1 LYGGLMEW
9 NDLRIFLAVARAGT
23 LGGAAK
29 MLGQT
34 QPTMGRHIRRLEQDL
49 GQTLFQRTSDG
60 FVLTDE
66 GAAALA
72 HAERVEEETIAFERQ
87 VAGQAGQLDGA
98 LRISSSDWFGV
109 HVLTPIFADF
119 VIAHPRVTIDLVTE
133 ARPLS
138 LARREADIVFRARQV
153 DEPEVIQLR
162 LMHLEYALY
171 SATGMAHPVAGDG
184 AGCALVTMDVGL
196 GDLPDLAWLKRVLP
210 RAHTSFRSSNRDA
223 QAQMCMA
230 RAGLAVLPRL
240 IGDQND
246 RLARVDLGEA
256 PPGRDVW
263 IGYHRDLRGLARLR
277 ALVDATVQR
286 LAGVAPTARE

>member
-1 LYGGLMEW
+1 MEW

-119 VIAHPRVTIDLVTE
+119 VIAHPRVTMGGGYC
-133 ARPLS
+133 LS
-138 LARREADIVFRARQV
+138 CPSSGRTRSHPAPANASRIRFILCDRDGASGSGRRCR
-153 DEPEVIQLR
+153 
-162 LMHLEYALY
+162 MC
-171 SATGMAHPVAGDG
+171 AGDD
-184 AGCALVTMDVGL
+184 GC
-196 GDLPDLAWLKRVLP
+196 
-210 RAHTSFRSSNRDA
+210 
-223 QAQMCMA
+223 
-230 RAGLAVLPRL
+230 
-240 IGDQND
+240 
-246 RLARVDLGEA
+246 
-256 PPGRDVW
+256 W
-263 IGYHRDLRGLARLR
+263 IGRSA
-277 ALVDATVQR
+277 
-286 LAGVAPTARE
+286 